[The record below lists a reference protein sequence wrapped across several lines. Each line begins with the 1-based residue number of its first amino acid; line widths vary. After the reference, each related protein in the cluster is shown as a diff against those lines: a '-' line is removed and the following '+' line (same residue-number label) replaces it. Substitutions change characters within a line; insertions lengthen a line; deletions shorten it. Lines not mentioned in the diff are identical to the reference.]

1 MEGLWLDRRERLA
14 SAFKAEGPGDASLS
28 QELGEG
34 AEDMFN
40 TQNAVDD
47 GRSRKDL
54 KSLMDDYERKLILLA
69 LDAAGGHQRRAAA
82 SLGLLPSTLSQKMKR
97 LGVRRTVKV
106 AWSSEER
113 ELLADALIEQRSAD

>member
-1 MEGLWLDRRERLA
+1 
-14 SAFKAEGPGDASLS
+14 
-28 QELGEG
+28 
-34 AEDMFN
+34 MFN
-40 TQNAVDD
+40 TQSAVED

-113 ELLADALIEQRSAD
+113 ELLGGALLEQHSAD

>member
-1 MEGLWLDRRERLA
+1 
-14 SAFKAEGPGDASLS
+14 
-28 QELGEG
+28 
-34 AEDMFN
+34 MFN

-106 AWSSEER
+106 AWSSQER

>member
-1 MEGLWLDRRERLA
+1 
-14 SAFKAEGPGDASLS
+14 
-28 QELGEG
+28 
-34 AEDMFN
+34 MFN
-40 TQNAVDD
+40 TQSAIDR
-47 GRSRKDL
+47 GRSPKDL

-113 ELLADALIEQRSAD
+113 ELLREELIEQHPAD

>member
-1 MEGLWLDRRERLA
+1 
-14 SAFKAEGPGDASLS
+14 
-28 QELGEG
+28 
-34 AEDMFN
+34 MFN
-40 TQNAVDD
+40 TQSAVDSD
-47 GRSRKDL
+47 RSRKDL

-113 ELLADALIEQRSAD
+113 EPLREQLIEQHPAD

>member
-1 MEGLWLDRRERLA
+1 MAWKLSEGVDE
-14 SAFKAEGPGDASLS
+14 
-28 QELGEG
+28 
-34 AEDMFN
+34 MFN
-40 TQNAVDD
+40 VQNAADQR
-47 GRSRKDL
+47 GSRKDL

-106 AWSSEER
+106 AWSAEER
-113 ELLADALIEQRSAD
+113 ELLGSGFREKHPGD